1 MLFSVIG
8 SALKVLGRPLYET
21 FADLRAQY
29 GDIFTINIAGT
40 EVVVIN
46 GYEAIHEAL
55 VKQAKDFSGRP
66 DITWTSITQKR
77 GMFIYGPETNL
88 SVGTIIT
95 GYPWKQDNSI

>member
-1 MLFSVIG
+1 MLFSIIG

-66 DITWTSITQKR
+66 DITWTSITQKH
-77 GMFIYGPETNL
+77 GMYLHGKTVNL
-88 SVGTIIT
+88 SV
-95 GYPWKQDNSI
+95 